1 MCIFC
6 HCRCWWSNTSKGLHL
21 CKNQCYITLI
31 TVLVD
36 VTYNTNQ
43 YWFVANILE
52 NKYNLFF
59 YWHFPRWDTIC
70 LPGARNFL
78 TEYKLLG
85 EAMEAVLVQVEMVEE
100 EITKVWK
107 KFFTLIWKLLILF
120 WEYRLPSTLIEKTE
134 SFNSIEEYYFVV
146 PKGKNN

>member
-6 HCRCWWSNTSKGLHL
+6 HCSCWWSNTSKGLYL
-21 CKNQCYITLI
+21 CKHQCYITLI

-52 NKYNLFF
+52 NKYNLLF
-59 YWHFPRWDTIC
+59 YWHFSRWDTIC
-70 LPGARNFL
+70 LPGARNSL

-85 EAMEAVLVQVEMVEE
+85 EAMEAVLVQVEMVEK

-120 WEYRLPSTLIEKTE
+120 WEYRLPSTLIEKPK
-134 SFNSIEEYYFVV
+134 SFNSIEEYHFVV
-146 PKGKNN
+146 PKRKNN